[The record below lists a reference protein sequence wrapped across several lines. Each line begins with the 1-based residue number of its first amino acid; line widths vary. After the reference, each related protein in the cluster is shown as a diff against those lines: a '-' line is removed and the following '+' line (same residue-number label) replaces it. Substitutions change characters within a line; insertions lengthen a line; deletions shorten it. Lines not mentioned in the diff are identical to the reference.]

1 MLRHARVARLA
12 TIGEDGWPHVVPVS
26 PVLDGERLLFA
37 AEDTV
42 KLRNL
47 RADPRV
53 AVVVDD
59 YLEDWNALRR
69 VLVRG
74 TARVIEDGTEWERA
88 RDLLYEKFRQYE
100 PQAEIVPG
108 STSVV
113 EISIERVSVTGV

>member
-26 PVLDGERLLFA
+26 PVLDGGRLLFA
-37 AEDTV
+37 AEETV

-74 TARVIEDGTEWERA
+74 TARVIEDGAEWERA
-88 RDLLYEKFRQYE
+88 RELLYEKFRQYE
-100 PQAEIVPG
+100 PQAEIVSG